1 MAFEKIKQMIGNIR
15 GKLTDDEGLFQGG
28 KYGRLGGRYRDWAEE
43 TSGIGHSP
51 KGIGRRMERRLD
63 MEEGSYPQEGPMAT
77 RDFEMART
85 GALDFDP
92 SNEQD
97 VLMMQKRLNQVLPE
111 GSRLKE
117 DAMFGPKT
125 EAALRMVQGMAPE
138 GGGEGLMQFLP
149 KALQDSMI
157 SGAGNEP
164 QVSDYTSGD
173 MDFAKRAMGSMG
185 FSDDFVNAAAS
196 GVDARG
202 QGVDARGQGVNATG
216 SGAGRAADIAR
227 SMKSVPW
234 MKKIADTSGY

>member
-1 MAFEKIKQMIGNIR
+1 MAFEKIKKMIGNIR
-15 GKLTDDEGLFQGG
+15 GRLTDDEGLFQGG

-43 TSGIGHSP
+43 TSGIGQSP
-51 KGIGRRMERRLD
+51 RGIANRMERRLG

-92 SNEQD
+92 SNQQD

-125 EAALRMVQGMAPE
+125 EAALRMVQGMSP
-138 GGGEGLMQFLP
+138 GGGGSGLMQFLP
-149 KALQDSMI
+149 QALQDSMI
-157 SGAGNEP
+157 GGGGNEP
-164 QVSDYTSGD
+164 QVSDYTSG
-173 MDFAKRAMGSMG
+173 
-185 FSDDFVNAAAS
+185 

-202 QGVDARGQGVNATG
+202 QGVDARGQGVDATG
-216 SGAGRAADIAR
+216 RGADPMDFARHAMGSIGFSDDFIDASASNPDKIAR
-227 SMKSVPW
+227 NMKNIPW
-234 MKKIADTSGY
+234 MKKLSDTAGY